1 MPPVS
6 LTEDAPKKKLRVA
19 LIGQSLFAAE
29 VFKLLQKDGH
39 EVVGVFTILDQG
51 NREDPLATIASQNG
65 KPVYKY
71 KTWRQKGKIIPEI
84 LEQYKSVNADIN
96 VLPFCSQFIPMEVI
110 TYPKYESICYHPS
123 ILPRHRGASSINWTL
138 IEGDTTCGLSIFW
151 ADDGLD
157 TGPILLQK
165 TFPVTID
172 DTVDTIYNKYLY
184 PEGIKALA
192 ESVNMVANNTAPKIK
207 QTEEGAT
214 YDPALFKA
222 ETHQINWSKGGIA
235 LHNFI
240 RGLDSSPGAT
250 TFIKPQTKEGLVPDS
265 DTNIEVKFFGST
277 LWQGEYEAQGDILLI
292 DGLKKP
298 AVVHEAGLLITA
310 NDGVQLNIQRLKVN
324 GKMIN
329 AQNFFKT
336 NEDKITL
343 ELTAE
348 EKVFVES
355 ARTIWKAIL
364 RIDIEQDTDFF
375 ASGAGSMDVVRLV
388 EEIKDIA
395 NLELQNEDVYM
406 NTTFEDFYNM
416 AVLKSRG
423 GSGNKEM
430 VYDGIEMDVN
440 KMKIKFPTQ
449 LFINGEFVNS
459 DRGKTLTIVNPTDE
473 SVICKVQSA
482 SINDVDKAVKAA
494 KKAFDEGEW
503 SKISARERGQLL
515 FKLADLME
523 QHKEE
528 LATIESIDSGAV
540 YTLALKTHVGM
551 SIDTWKYFAGWC
563 DKIQGSTIPIN
574 HARPNRNLAIT
585 KKEPIGVCALI
596 TPWNYP
602 LMMLS
607 WKMAACLAAGNT
619 VVMKPAAVC
628 PLTALKFAELSA
640 KAGIPPGVINILPGS
655 GTICGQALADHPLVR
670 KLGFTGSTE
679 IGQTIMKSCAASNMK
694 KVSLELG
701 GKSPLVIFE
710 DCDLDKAVRNGM
722 GSVFFN
728 KGENCIAAGRLFVE
742 ETVHDEFVRRV
753 VAETNKMCIGD
764 PLHRGTAHGP
774 QNHKAHMD
782 KLIEFC
788 ERGVKE
794 GATLVLGGKRVDRPG
809 FFFEPTVFTDV
820 TDDMWIAE
828 EESFGPIMI
837 ISKFSSKNIEDVI
850 RRANNTEYGL
860 ASGVFT
866 RDVSRA
872 LLFAERI
879 DAGTVFIN
887 TYNKTDVAAPFG
899 GFKQSGF
906 GKDLGQEA
914 LNEYLKTKTI
924 TFEY

>member
-165 TFPVTID
+165 SFPVTID

-459 DRGKTLTIVNPTDE
+459 DSGKTLTIVNPTDE

-494 KKAFDEGEW
+494 KKAFVEGEW

>member
-6 LTEDAPKKKLRVA
+6 ITDDAPKQKLRVA
-19 LIGQSLFAAE
+19 IIGQSTFAAE
-29 VFKLLQKDGH
+29 VFKLLQRDGH
-39 EVVGVFTILDQG
+39 DVVGVFTVVDKG
-51 NREDPLATIASQNG
+51 NREDPLATIAAQNA
-65 KPVYKY
+65 KPVFKY
-71 KTWRQKGKIIPEI
+71 KSWRIKGKVIPEI
-84 LEQYKSVNADIN
+84 LEEYKSVNADIN
-96 VLPFCSQFIPMEVI
+96 VLPFCTQFIPMEVI

-157 TGPILLQK
+157 TGPILIQK
-165 TFPVTID
+165 SFPVTID
-172 DTVDTIYNKYLY
+172 DTVDTLYNKYLY

-192 ESVNMVANNTAPKIK
+192 EAVNSVANGTAPRI
-207 QTEEGAT
+207 QQSEEGAT
-214 YDPALFKA
+214 YDPALFKP
-222 ETHQINWSKGGIA
+222 ETHQIDWSKGGMA

-250 TFIKPQTKEGLVPDS
+250 SFIKPQTKDGVVDAEP
-265 DTNIEVKFFGST
+265 IEVKFFGSS
-277 LWQGEYEAQGDILLI
+277 LWQAEYDTEGDKLVIP
-292 DGLKKP
+292 GLNVP
-298 AVVHEAGLLITA
+298 AVVHDAGLLITA
-310 NDGVQLNIQRLKVN
+310 NDGVKLNVQRLKVN

-329 AQNFFKT
+329 AQNFFKA
-336 NEDKITL
+336 NEQKVTL
-343 ELTAE
+343 ELTEE
-348 EKVFVES
+348 EKQFVEGV
-355 ARTIWKAIL
+355 RGVWKAIL
-364 RIDIEQDTDFF
+364 RIDIDNDTDFF
-375 ASGAGSMDVVRLV
+375 DCGAGSMDVVRLV

-395 NLELQNEDVYM
+395 NLELQNEEVYM
-406 NTTFEDFYNM
+406 NTTFEEFYNM
-416 AVLKSRG
+416 AILKARG
-423 GSGNKEM
+423 GSGSQEIVYEGVEM
-430 VYDGIEMDVN
+430 EVN

-449 LFINGEFVNS
+449 LFIDGQFVNADS
-459 DRGKTLTIVNPTDE
+459 GKTLTLINPTDE

-482 SINDVDKAVKAA
+482 SVNDVDKAVKAA
-494 KKAFDEGEW
+494 KKAFEEGEW

-528 LATIESIDSGAV
+528 LATIETIDSGAV

-551 SIDTWKYFAGWC
+551 SIDTWRYFAGWC

-574 HARPNRNLAIT
+574 HARPNRNLCIT
-585 KKEPIGVCALI
+585 KKEPIGVCALV

-640 KAGIPPGVINILPGS
+640 RAGIPPGVINILPGS
-655 GTICGQALADHPLVR
+655 GTVCGQALADHPLVR

-679 IGQTIMKSCAASNMK
+679 IGQTIMKSCAVSNIK

-701 GKSPLVIFE
+701 GKSPLIIFE

-722 GSVFFN
+722 ASVFFN

-742 ETVHDEFVRRV
+742 ERIHDEFVQRV
-753 VAETNKMCIGD
+753 IAETKKMSIGD
-764 PLHRGTAHGP
+764 PLNRGTAHGP

-782 KLIEFC
+782 KLIEYV
-788 ERGVKE
+788 ERGIKD
-794 GATLVLGGKRVDRPG
+794 GAKLVYGGKRVDRKG
-809 FFFEPTVFTDV
+809 YFLQPTIFTDV
-820 TDDMWIAE
+820 TDDMFIAK

-837 ISKFSSKNIEDVI
+837 ISKFSSKNLDDVI
-850 RRANNTEYGL
+850 RRANATEYGL

-872 LLFAERI
+872 LQMAERV
-879 DAGTVFIN
+879 DAGTVFVN
-887 TYNKTDVAAPFG
+887 TYNKTDVGAPFG

-914 LNEYLKTKTI
+914 LNEYLKTKTVTI
-924 TFEY
+924 EY